1 MPTPPNLDPISQL
14 YLSDTFYT
22 WYKKTNDLV
31 TKVNPIEVYGI
42 TASVVAGKDGI
53 TLSDDSLGQ
62 WTVGYVL
69 PGTIPNGHTFS
80 GHINLTGVSGPVV
93 NTYNG
98 ETGAVV
104 GISTINAT
112 PNRLTPDGNGY
123 VDRVPMLINGVTA
136 STGGV
141 MTLDASDIP
150 NTISSITGPAGYII
164 TSSGPTMDWTTR
176 LFLDAAGVSGS
187 TQHGLLIDAANQR
200 VVIGGSTVDSA
211 YKLKVVGG
219 VSGGIKIS
227 GVATSANDI
236 QFHEDG
242 SIKADNDLHVMSGD
256 DSNKIQ
262 FLAGADGATYGACTE
277 LMRLE
282 SDPQAGP
289 TSGTL
294 SIDSTTTRCAIRT
307 STALASGVGPHD
319 ISMDERGGIHADNG
333 IWFSAPDDGTSNVSG
348 NGVRSLFHFG
358 HGETF
363 ESAETVFAL
372 GSKGQVGLRDSVSQ
386 GGIDYGTEGQVINS
400 GGDGNKAFWGAGG
413 GGGGDGTIIVTQ
425 TMVLFENGGYDITTG
440 LDHNWQ
446 KWHPASNDQSDGD
459 PGLPVVGSRRQYG
472 GDLRDLAGDG
482 TNIGVPATATHAIVS
497 VLVTV
502 GHNIYGENLLEW
514 SNASSH
520 NANDFIVIAACND
533 DGGSSYHAGTTQV
546 IIPLT
551 NSTNPNFYL
560 RSSEFVSGSQE
571 HPFWRV
577 KLDGYIHD
585 LAQTGSANVTTKYWE
600 QVHLDRNYDIF
611 NNMLEVSDEDAVDA
625 TTGIVQ
631 GGTAVTA
638 NSSFDWTTNSD
649 ITGIPDDA
657 THVLLTCFIRGS
669 AGNQGG
675 TDVGDNPTETLQC
688 NPGTSSSVN
697 SRYHVCQVTE
707 RSPSNGAPA
716 IGFNH
721 FWMPVDSSGELYF
734 TLGDNIGDSSNTYAK
749 VMISGYAHYVNE
761 SATTLPNF
769 SSGASAVGNL
779 LFAGIGTAAAPNKN
793 LGSSTHCINLQ
804 HSHGNYSHWYVY
816 MKSPTDSAFT
826 LHSEG
831 GNFDGDPSGHST
843 HRPTSTLFVPS
854 GAEFYGIGSNTW
866 MSVQW

>member
-42 TASVVAGKDGI
+42 TASVVAGSDGI
-53 TLSDDSLGQ
+53 ALSDDSLGQ

-200 VVIGGSTVDSA
+200 VVIGGSTTDSA
-211 YKLKVVGG
+211 YKLKVAGG
-219 VSGGIKIS
+219 TYGGIKIS
-227 GVATSANDI
+227 GVAASANDI
-236 QFHEDG
+236 QFGEKG
-242 SIKADNDLHVMSGD
+242 AIKADDDLYIMSGD

-262 FLAGADGATYGACTE
+262 FLAGADGAVHGSCTE

-282 SDPQAGP
+282 SDPQAGTTSAILNITSEP
-289 TSGTL
+289 TKA
-294 SIDSTTTRCAIRT
+294 AIRT
-307 STALASGVGPHD
+307 HTTMNAGFGPHD
-319 ISMDERGGIHADNG
+319 LSMHSRGSIHADDG
-333 IWFSAPDDGTSNVSG
+333 LHFSSPASSTSVGSDDSHG
-348 NGVRSLFHFG
+348 NGVSCLFHFG
-358 HGETF
+358 HGNTYGD
-363 ESAETVFAL
+363 AETVLAIG
-372 GSKGQVGLRDSVSQ
+372 GSGQIGLRNSSSQ
-386 GGIDYGTEGQVINS
+386 GGIDYGELNQVINS
-400 GGDGNKAFWGAGG
+400 GGDGAKAFWGPGG
-413 GGGGDGTIIVTQ
+413 GGGGNDGTPLIVPT
-425 TMVLFENGGYDITTG
+425 TVFFENGGYDITTG
-440 LDHNWQ
+440 LDHDWSSGNWINNYDNE
-446 KWHPASNDQSDGD
+446 PGDGD
-459 PGLPVVGSRRQYG
+459 QGLPQSAGYRQYG
-472 GDLRDLAGDG
+472 GNIRNLNG
-482 TNIGVPATATHAIVS
+482 TGNGVPATATHAIISVIVS
-497 VLVTV
+497 V
-502 GHNIYGENLLEW
+502 GHGNGEHHLRW

-520 NANDFIVIAACND
+520 QANDSVVVGTCND
-533 DGGSSYHAGTTQV
+533 INGGSHHAGFSQV
-546 IIPLT
+546 MVRLEG
-551 NSTNPNFYL
+551 NGSFYL
-560 RSSEFVSGSQE
+560 KDTRAATSN
-571 HPFWRV
+571 HPKWRV

-585 LAQTGSANVTTKYWE
+585 VTQTGAVNVTTKYWE

-611 NNMLEVSDEDAVDA
+611 NSMEQVAADADG
-625 TTGIVQ
+625 TNGIIQ
-631 GGTAVTA
+631 GGTEVT
-638 NSSFDWTTNSD
+638 SSADFDWTTNSGD
-649 ITGIPDDA
+649 TGIPADA
-657 THVLLTCFIRGS
+657 THVLLTCFIKGK
-669 AGNQGG
+669 AEGHA
-675 TDVGDNPTETLQC
+675 DDATETLMC
-688 NPGTSSSVN
+688 NPGSSSSIN
-697 SRYHVCQVTE
+697 NRHHVCQVTE
-707 RSPSNGAPA
+707 RAPSNGDNA

-721 FWMPVDSSGELYF
+721 FWMPVDSSGKLYF
-734 TLGDNIGDSSNTYAK
+734 TLGADIGNTSDTYAK

-769 SSGASAVGNL
+769 QSGVNAVGNL
-779 LFAGIGTAAAPNKN
+779 LFAGIGTAGNPNKN

-804 HSHGNYSHWYVY
+804 HAHGTSSQWKVY
-816 MKSPTDSAFT
+816 MKTPTDSAFT
-826 LHSEG
+826 LHSAG
-831 GNFDGDPSGHST
+831 GNYEGNSSEHNT

-854 GAEFYGIGSNTW
+854 GAEFYGTGSNLW
-866 MSVQW
+866 LSVQW